1 MPIIGNPTLLTLN
14 VRNTASSRSNGSPCQ
29 FADNTFH
36 QMLRLFQNREVVCQ
50 VFSPTNVCFVVTE
63 EMIDQ
68 AYAEMDKDTLPS
80 VTESDLVVLK
90 EKFCTPNEYGNTLL
104 MMLPN
109 LYIEETPKEIEELT
123 EELNRFLAEME
134 DL

>member
-36 QMLRLFQNREVVCQ
+36 QMLRLFQNREVVCR
-50 VFSPTNVCFVVTE
+50 VYSPTNVCFEVTE
-63 EMIDQ
+63 EMLDE
-68 AYAEMDKDTLPS
+68 AFAEMDKDSLPS

-90 EKFCTPNEYGNTLL
+90 EKFCTVNEYGNTLS
-104 MMLPN
+104 MMLPS
-109 LYIEETPKEIEELT
+109 LYIEETPKEIEEKINLVN
-123 EELNRFLAEME
+123 EVE
-134 DL
+134 DV